1 MTEIKFGDI
10 FLAEL
15 TGDGH
20 EQRGRRACII
30 TQNDVGNLHSPT
42 VEIIPLSA
50 NVHKARHLP
59 CHVLVQ
65 AVEVA
70 GLRLDSLALAEQP
83 KTIDKRTLL
92 YRIGG
97 AAGAPWWSC
106 GGHGGYSAPSL
117 WSRTE
122 TSR

>member
-65 AVEVA
+65 ADEVT

-83 KTIDKRTLL
+83 KTIDKRKLVH
-92 YRIGG
+92 RIGRCRRG
-97 AAGAPWWSC
+97 TLVELGRA
-106 GGHGGYSAPSL
+106 
-117 WSRTE
+117 R
-122 TSR
+122 RI

>member
-65 AVEVA
+65 ADEVT
-70 GLRLDSLALAEQP
+70 GLRLDSLALAE
-83 KTIDKRTLL
+83 
-92 YRIGG
+92 IGR
-97 AAGAPWWSC
+97 A
-106 GGHGGYSAPSL
+106 HV
-117 WSRTE
+117 
-122 TSR
+122 